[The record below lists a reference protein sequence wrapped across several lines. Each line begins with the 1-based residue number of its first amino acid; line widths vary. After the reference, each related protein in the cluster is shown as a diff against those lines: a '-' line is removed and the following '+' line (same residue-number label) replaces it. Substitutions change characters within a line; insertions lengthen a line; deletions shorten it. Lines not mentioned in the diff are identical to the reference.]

1 MNKFLVFLTFFLSM
15 SVCFA
20 DTMIDEVANK
30 LPTYPIKP
38 KIYTD
43 YNFESTVKI
52 PVNLK
57 ILEEIRSESDIY
69 EGQIVKF
76 KVVRDVVYKEKTI
89 IPRGTI
95 VLAKVSVII
104 TSGMN
109 GIPASVIFRDFKIKQ
124 ITVGQL
130 SDSFEV
136 FGQDRSLLVFP
147 LKWALT
153 PLPPTGTLTNFIK
166 GGHVKVKRK
175 TPITLYYYPEWK

>member
-1 MNKFLVFLTFFLSM
+1 MNKSFVVLFFLFSTAF
-15 SVCFA
+15 CNA
-20 DTMIDEVANK
+20 EILTDEVAAK

-38 KIYTD
+38 KVYTD
-43 YNFESTVKI
+43 YNFESTEKI

-76 KVVRDVVYKEKTI
+76 KVVRDVVYKEKSI

-95 VLAKVSVII
+95 VTAKVSVII

-109 GIPASVIFRDFKIKQ
+109 GIPASVIFRDFEVQHI
-124 ITVGQL
+124 VAGQL

-147 LKWALT
+147 LKLALT
-153 PLPPTGTLTNFIK
+153 PLPPTGTLTNFIN